1 MLCPNL
7 MTGHVQRRY
16 YTLTHRIRTIETLST
31 KSSLLNK
38 VTVKIKK
45 RCQML
50 SSLGQK
56 KKKNNQT
63 NNVHLASTTHISP
76 TLHFF
81 CCKIRIA
88 ELNYWLFAT
97 VCGLNIIL
105 VFVALTL
112 YWCWELRKTA
122 NSLVSRL
129 QKLQSQKMLSK
140 DQGFVQF
147 WLCFVWVDFGHIF
160 LAQSLVLIRKNLHQL

>member
-1 MLCPNL
+1 

-88 ELNYWLFAT
+88 ELNY
-97 VCGLNIIL
+97 
-105 VFVALTL
+105 
-112 YWCWELRKTA
+112 
-122 NSLVSRL
+122 
-129 QKLQSQKMLSK
+129 
-140 DQGFVQF
+140 
-147 WLCFVWVDFGHIF
+147 
-160 LAQSLVLIRKNLHQL
+160 